1 MHKDTLI
8 LGKTRRAWMIDVI
21 RALIAATDP
30 ATRMFILDQGFYKF
44 EQLLILNV
52 PNETA
57 LTPTTTERRFMWD
70 YLYAWVRSAES
81 KFECNLWPGIRRMA
95 EATRRR
101 DSTSRFDV
109 EEAGDPEWEVDAVRD
124 GTLRRVK

>member
-8 LGKTRRAWMIDVI
+8 LGKTREAWMIDVI
-21 RALIAATDP
+21 RAIISSTDP
-30 ATRMFILDQGFYKF
+30 AVRMFILDQGFYKF

-52 PNETA
+52 PELTP
-57 LTPTTTERRFMWD
+57 LTPTSTDRRFMWD

-81 KFECNLWPGIRRMA
+81 KWEFNLWPGIRRMA
-95 EATRRR
+95 EATRRK

-109 EEAGDPEWEVDAVRD
+109 EEVGDPGWEVEAVRD
-124 GTLRRVK
+124 GTMRRVK